1 MLMIMNLQPF
11 SIRGLTIDPPLV
23 LAPMAGLTHVA
34 LRQLIAKFGGCGL
47 FTSEMLSCRAVPHE
61 SLKHSFFLKR
71 LAGQRPFF
79 YQLVGNTPDAMA
91 KAVEHL
97 ENAVDDTGQGP
108 DGFDINLGCGAPR
121 IRNDGA
127 GAGLMRNLD
136 NAKRVVSA
144 CRKATSLPLTAK
156 IRLGWEKE
164 KADELI
170 RFAHM
175 LEDEGIDAI
184 TLHPRLAKEK
194 FKRRARWQYV
204 GMLKNELRI
213 PVIGNGDIRS
223 SNDVL
228 KRIDETGCDGIMIGR
243 LAAARPWIFKSISG
257 AENHD
262 GVNLKNNFKEKFKK
276 NLKVNLEELYLEFIG
291 LLEQH
296 FPSERRIGRL
306 KEFTHYFAENFQF
319 GHNLTSSVQNTE
331 SISEATQKALLFF
344 SLHQSEC
351 TVDVGKD
358 R

>member
-1 MLMIMNLQPF
+1 
-11 SIRGLTIDPPLV
+11 
-23 LAPMAGLTHVA
+23 
-34 LRQLIAKFGGCGL
+34 
-47 FTSEMLSCRAVPHE
+47 MLSCRAVPHE
-61 SLKHSFFLKR
+61 SLKYSFFLKR

-79 YQLVGNTPDAMA
+79 YQLVGNTPEAMA
-91 KAVEHL
+91 RAVEHL

-121 IRNDGA
+121 IRNDGS
-127 GAGLMRNLD
+127 GAGLMRNTD
-136 NAKRVVSA
+136 NAARVVAA
-144 CRKATSLPLTAK
+144 CRKITSLPLTAK

-164 KADELI
+164 KADEVI
-170 RFAHM
+170 SFAHM

-243 LAAARPWIFKSISG
+243 LAAARPWIFKLISG
-257 AENHD
+257 AENHE
-262 GVNLKNNFKEKFKK
+262 GVNVKNNLEV
-276 NLKVNLEELYLEFIG
+276 NLKVNLKNDLKNNLKINLEDLYLEFIR
-291 LLEQH
+291 LLEKH
-296 FPSERRIGRL
+296 FPPERRIGRL

-319 GHNLTSSVQNTE
+319 GHNLTSSIQNTE

-358 R
+358 H